1 MRGCESADR
10 YLLGRLSTS
19 QIKQKENVEETLKLK
34 TLTLSGDTS
43 GCFSS
48 SCLIIVL
55 CVNCESTM
63 SQQKEDAVLNESIDS
78 EEKEK
83 NQDQTVEETVVSDDD
98 IIDYSVKPEFY
109 DPKLDD
115 KDQLWVQKKKKGQYS
130 DAVLSCPACF
140 TTLCLECQRHEKY
153 VTQYRA
159 VFVVNC
165 KVKKGQVSDKGS
177 LKRKRV
183 RKGAGGGGGGS
194 GGGDESFSPV
204 CCSVCETEVGV
215 IDDDEIYHFF
225 NVLPSEC

>member
-1 MRGCESADR
+1 MHLFNS
-10 YLLGRLSTS
+10 L
-19 QIKQKENVEETLKLK
+19 QKEYFAEYQ
-34 TLTLSGDTS
+34 
-43 GCFSS
+43 
-48 SCLIIVL
+48 
-55 CVNCESTM
+55 M
-63 SQQKEDAVLNESIDS
+63 SQQKEEAVLNESIDN
-78 EEKEK
+78 EEKEN
-83 NQDQTVEETVVSDDD
+83 NQDQNTKETVVSDDD

-109 DPKLDD
+109 DPNLDD
-115 KDQLWVQKKKKGQYS
+115 KDQLWVQKRKKGQSS

-165 KVKKGQVSDKGS
+165 KIKKGQVSDKGS

-183 RKGAGGGGGGS
+183 RKGGGGS
-194 GGGDESFSPV
+194 AGGDESFSPV
-204 CCSVCETEVGV
+204 CCSVCGTEVGV

>member
-1 MRGCESADR
+1 
-10 YLLGRLSTS
+10 
-19 QIKQKENVEETLKLK
+19 
-34 TLTLSGDTS
+34 
-43 GCFSS
+43 
-48 SCLIIVL
+48 
-55 CVNCESTM
+55 M
-63 SQQKEDAVLNESIDS
+63 SKQKEDALVNESTGG
-78 EEKEK
+78 EENEN
-83 NQDQTVEETVVSDDD
+83 NQDQNAEEAVVSDDD
-98 IIDYSVKPEFY
+98 VIDYSVKPEFY
-109 DPKLDD
+109 DPNLDD

-165 KVKKGQVSDKGS
+165 KIKKGQVSDKGS

-183 RKGAGGGGGGS
+183 RKGGGRPA
-194 GGGDESFSPV
+194 GGDESFSPV

>member
-1 MRGCESADR
+1 MNP
-10 YLLGRLSTS
+10 LIVKKKKKIKIKLSR
-19 QIKQKENVEETLKLK
+19 KQLV
-34 TLTLSGDTS
+34 
-43 GCFSS
+43 
-48 SCLIIVL
+48 I
-55 CVNCESTM
+55 
-63 SQQKEDAVLNESIDS
+63 
-78 EEKEK
+78 
-83 NQDQTVEETVVSDDD
+83 SDDD

-225 NVLPSEC
+225 NVLPSESSGNGGFRLINSFDMTSEEFREVTLPDSLAYHPWWFPWSMSKLRESLVAVARSVEGNSSFFRRMDDGG